1 MDPPQMIAR
10 RDMPILPLLFIYRY
24 INNIQK
30 ESPDAESRCSPLV
43 PVACGRGRGG
53 REEWPCPVGERL
65 PFHTHVLNYF
75 WVATSAGRARSRR
88 LDGGVTEKD
97 YVVGETQHMQFARG
111 ESMTHDL
118 ENIGDTVLTFTTVE
132 DKRSPN
138 APLPL

>member
-1 MDPPQMIAR
+1 
-10 RDMPILPLLFIYRY
+10 MPD
-24 INNIQK
+24 
-30 ESPDAESRCSPLV
+30 PDAPHWSEALVKEAADAARNGRVGSRLV
-43 PVACGRGRGG
+43 NETDQYRIWLIEIP
-53 REEWPCPVGERL
+53 PGERM

-88 LDGGVTEKD
+88 PDGQVGETS
-97 YVVGETQHMQFARG
+97 YTVGETQHMHFALG